1 MAVSHRMLACLL
13 LMLPVMMPA
22 GAAAVP
28 DRSGSPAGLPVVMTP
43 QPGTALDR
51 TARSLV
57 AQDLAEARRAGDR
70 PLVLI
75 GSVPL
80 GTASERPALFVQ
92 LQSPRQCG
100 SRGCST
106 SVYAWIKGRWAKVLD
121 DASGRIAL
129 LPTRHGGMAD
139 LAANAEHY
147 AWTGTAYANT
157 RPAPAVDL
165 RPHALRRH
173 H

>member
-1 MAVSHRMLACLL
+1 MSVSHRIFACLI
-13 LMLPVMMPA
+13 LMLPVA
-22 GAAAVP
+22 AAAVP
-28 DRSGSPAGLPVVMTP
+28 DRPGPAGLPVVMTP

-70 PLVLI
+70 PLLVI
-75 GSVPL
+75 GSVRL
-80 GTASERPALFVQ
+80 GAASERPALFVQ

-106 SVYAWIKGRWAKVLD
+106 SAFAWIKGRWTKVLD

-165 RPHALRRH
+165 RPHAPRRH

>member
-1 MAVSHRMLACLL
+1 MLACLV
-13 LMLPVMMPA
+13 LMLPAVA
-22 GAAAVP
+22 AAAVP
-28 DRSGSPAGLPVVMTP
+28 DRPGPAGLPVVMTP

-51 TARSLV
+51 AARSLV
-57 AQDLAEARRAGDR
+57 ASDLAEARRGGDR
-70 PLVLI
+70 PLLVI
-75 GSVPL
+75 GSVRL
-80 GTASERPALFVQ
+80 GAASERPALFVQ

-106 SVYAWIKGRWAKVLD
+106 SAFAWIKGHWTKVLD
-121 DASGRIAL
+121 DASGRIVL

-147 AWTGTAYANT
+147 AWNGTAYANT

-165 RPHALRRH
+165 RPHAPRPRH
-173 H
+173 R

>member
-1 MAVSHRMLACLL
+1 MLACLV
-13 LMLPVMMPA
+13 LMLPA
-22 GAAAVP
+22 AAAAAAVS
-28 DRSGSPAGLPVVMTP
+28 DRPGPAGLSVVMTP

-57 AQDLAEARRAGDR
+57 AQDLTEARRAGDR

-80 GTASERPALFVQ
+80 GAASERPALFVQ

-106 SVYAWIKGRWAKVLD
+106 SAFAWIKGRWTKVLD

-129 LPTRHGGMAD
+129 LPTKHGGMAD

-165 RPHALRRH
+165 RPHHAPRRH
-173 H
+173 R

>member
-1 MAVSHRMLACLL
+1 MAISHRVFACLL
-13 LMLPVMMPA
+13 LALP
-22 GAAAVP
+22 AAAAAAERP
-28 DRSGSPAGLPVVMTP
+28 GAAGLPVVMTP

-57 AQDLAEARRAGDR
+57 APDLLAARRAGDR
-70 PLVLI
+70 PLLVI
-75 GSVPL
+75 GSVRL

-92 LQSPRQCG
+92 LQSPRECG

-106 SVYAWIKGRWAKVLD
+106 SAFAWIKGRWTKVLD
-121 DASGRIAL
+121 DASGRIVL
-129 LPTRHGGMAD
+129 LPAKHNGMAD
-139 LAANAEHY
+139 LGANAERY
-147 AWTGTAYANT
+147 AWNGTTYANT

-165 RPHALRRH
+165 RPRAPRQRH